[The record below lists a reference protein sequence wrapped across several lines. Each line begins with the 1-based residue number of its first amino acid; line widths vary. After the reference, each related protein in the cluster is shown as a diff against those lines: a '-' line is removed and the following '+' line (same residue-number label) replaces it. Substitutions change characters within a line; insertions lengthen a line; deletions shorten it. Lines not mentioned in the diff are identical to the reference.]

1 MSRARSLVPGA
12 IALAAVMAACVD
24 LPSDPDTPFSTAMRA
39 RTSRVVALGDTLR
52 DSSGVAAPLRAI
64 AFNLD
69 GDSIA
74 GVTVRYFAAAGDSVP
89 VTVDPTTG
97 YVIAKSERGFAG
109 RRAILVAN
117 VGSLQ
122 TPAET
127 IRVTLRPDVLVP
139 LDKIVDT
146 IKVGGDTTRNDFQVR
161 VRHNRGTGDLASDT
175 VVAGYEVRY
184 SIIAKPPIASAS
196 DTSRFHWPSVRR
208 SGTFV
213 ATTDTNGVANASLR
227 IHTTPLLTRNP
238 RPYFDTVTVRARV
251 IGCRG
256 GVIPCSRVID
266 SVDFV
271 RVLSVPP
278 PKP

>member
-1 MSRARSLVPGA
+1 MSGARFLVPGA

-24 LPSDPDTPFSTAMRA
+24 LPSDPDTPFSTAMRP
-39 RTSRVVALGDTLR
+39 RTSRVVVLGDTLR

-74 GVTVRYFAAAGDSVP
+74 GATIRYFAASGDSVP

-127 IRVTLRPDVLVP
+127 IRVTLRPDALVP
-139 LDKIVDT
+139 LDQVVDT
-146 IKVGGDTTRNDFQVR
+146 VNVGRDTTRNDFQVR
-161 VRHNRGTGDLASDT
+161 VRHTGGTGDLPSDT

-196 DTSRFHWPSVRR
+196 DTIRFHWPSVRR
-208 SGTFV
+208 AGTLV
-213 ATTDTNGVANASLR
+213 ATTDTNGVASASLR
-227 IHTTPLLTRNP
+227 IHTSPLLARQP
-238 RPYFDTVTVRARV
+238 RPYFDTVTVRVRV
-251 IGCRG
+251 IGCRA
-256 GVIPCSRVID
+256 GVTQCTRVID

-278 PKP
+278 S